1 MSGRNK
7 IRNQF
12 NSRMAYFEK
21 RFTPVMYKA
30 IRSQIKAFVS
40 AMKSQGVDRAKRD
53 LDRVLINTEVYT
65 AIQKIYKVVGVDAAN
80 RKLKEIL
87 DQAPRKGFGFN
98 AEWAAEII
106 NYFRLFILNQATLPI
121 TQSTRNQILA
131 VLTEGEEKGW
141 GTDEI
146 ARKLLATDMTL
157 WRARMIV
164 RTETAKA
171 AWHGRKMGRDK
182 SPYKL
187 TKEWIAANDHRTRHS
202 HRIVDGVVIEA
213 GQRYSVP
220 VYKRIGKVDVQIGV
234 DLMEGPGDPKANKE
248 NVINCRCTEA
258 DRIVFE
264 NDIPVMKREGNEVNL

>member
-1 MSGRNK
+1 
-7 IRNQF
+7 
-12 NSRMAYFEK
+12 MAYFEK

-30 IRSQIKAFVS
+30 IRGQIKDFIAS
-40 AMKSQGVDRAKRD
+40 MRSNGLPQAKRE
-53 LDRVLINTEVYT
+53 LDRIVINADVYK
-65 AIQKIYKVVGVDAAN
+65 ALERIYKVVGVDTAN
-80 RKLKEIL
+80 NKLKEIL
-87 DQAPRKGFGFN
+87 EQAPKKSFGFN

-106 NYFRLFILNQATLPI
+106 NYFRLFILDKATFPI
-121 TQSTRNQILA
+121 SQTTKQQILQ

-146 ARKLLATDMTL
+146 SRRLLDTDLTL

-182 SPYKL
+182 APYKT

-202 HRIVDGVVIEA
+202 HRLIDGTVIPES
-213 GQRYSVP
+213 GRYSVP
-220 VYKRIGKVDVQIGV
+220 VYKRIGKVDMQIGM
-234 DLMEGPGDPKANKE
+234 DMMEGPGDPKAHKE

-264 NDIPVMKREGNEVNL
+264 NDIPVMKNQRNEVVL